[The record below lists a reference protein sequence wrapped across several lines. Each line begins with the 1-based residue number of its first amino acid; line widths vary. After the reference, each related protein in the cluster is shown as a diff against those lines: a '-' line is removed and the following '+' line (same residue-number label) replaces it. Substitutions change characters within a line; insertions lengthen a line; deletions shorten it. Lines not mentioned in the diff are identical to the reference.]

1 MLCFKGNGVFFIDYL
16 FLSLQELTDSAIKIF
31 KNIGRARAAKVL
43 GVDLAQFYL

>member
-1 MLCFKGNGVFFIDYL
+1 MLYFKVGDVSI

-43 GVDLAQFYL
+43 GVDLAQFYV